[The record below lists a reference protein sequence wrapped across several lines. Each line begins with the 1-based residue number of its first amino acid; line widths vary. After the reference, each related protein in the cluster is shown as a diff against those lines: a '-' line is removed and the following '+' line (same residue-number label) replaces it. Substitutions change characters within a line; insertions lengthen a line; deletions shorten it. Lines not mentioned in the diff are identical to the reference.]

1 MADEDTTATLEQE
14 VSAPESSWATMD
26 AGARDAYLA
35 GLREK
40 IAADHDSSAVGLEDD
55 RARDVNGR
63 FTKPETTDTTAVPD
77 ETPGTGD
84 SSGAT
89 KKGAD
94 DKTATDW
101 LDQETRDLAAA
112 YGIDDDDLAAMP
124 SREVLAVAMRAI
136 DKKAFAAAKAPAET
150 GRTPEKPAQQPG
162 QTAQDVDDALAK
174 LEAFNLEDELGAD
187 DAPKIRDA
195 FKAVTAE
202 LKALRD
208 WRTAQQQTEG
218 QRALRQLQSEA
229 LESLHSLGHA
239 ELFGKPGEEP
249 TKEQAANIQKAI
261 DAHFVH
267 ARGLIATGRQAAP
280 TPPFLKA
287 AVHSVFGDQIVNQ
300 TKQQQLAKLKAQSS
314 RRTGGGTTKANAAA
328 AGSTPYEKSLA
339 ALPQL
344 RRALDLKT
352 E

>member
-1 MADEDTTATLEQE
+1 MADEETTATLEQQ
-14 VSAPESSWATMD
+14 VSAPETNWATMD
-26 AGARDAYLA
+26 APQRDAYLA

-40 IAADHDSSAVGLEDD
+40 IAADHASDAGGLEETNGQTRGDD
-55 RARDVNGR
+55 GR
-63 FTKPETTDTTAVPD
+63 YTKPNDTTVVPD
-77 ETPGTGD
+77 ETPGADD
-84 SSGAT
+84 SSGST
-89 KKGAD
+89 KTAAD
-94 DKTATDW
+94 DKAATNW
-101 LDQETRDLAAA
+101 LDQETRDLATA

-136 DKKAFAAAKAPAET
+136 DKKAFAAAKALADT
-150 GRTPEKPAQQPG
+150 GRSPEKPAQQTG
-162 QTAQDVDDALAK
+162 QTAQEVDDALAK
-174 LEAFNLEDELGAD
+174 LEAFQLEDELGAD

-202 LKALRD
+202 LKTLRE
-208 WRTAQQQTEG
+208 WRTTQQQTEG
-218 QRALRQLQSEA
+218 QRALRQLQADA
-229 LESLHSLGHA
+229 LESLHSLGHV

-287 AVHSVFGDQIVNQ
+287 AVHSVFGDEIVNQ

-314 RRTGGGTTKANAAA
+314 RRTGGGTTKANVAA
-328 AGSTPYEKSLA
+328 AGTPYEKSLA
-339 ALPQL
+339 NLPQL
-344 RRALDLKT
+344 RRALDLKG